1 MENQRLV
8 LFAALGVLLLLLWSA
23 WQRDY
28 HQPPQATQPAVT
40 EQQAA
45 PAPGAGVAPTG
56 ESGVPATG
64 EAPVATD
71 QLVRV
76 QTDVLDVTISLLG
89 GDIRSVRL
97 LDYTVAADDPTPYAV
112 LDVRPDLV
120 YVAQTGLLAKDA
132 PAPGPQA
139 LFQADASSYSLADDQ
154 DQLTVTLR
162 WTADDGIEV
171 EKRYVFHRNR
181 YLIDLQQQV
190 TNHSEQPWQGW
201 QFVQLRRTAPAK
213 SGGLLFAAQS
223 YTGGV
228 LHSPEQRYQKI
239 SFGDIA
245 DKPLQRDIQNGW
257 LAMLQHYFVAA
268 WVPPREATFRYY
280 THADSGQYV
289 LGASS
294 PWQTAQAGGGQAQFS
309 AQLYVGPKDQDRLA
323 AVAPDLELTVDYG
336 KLTIISKPLFWLLKT
351 IHSFVGNWGW
361 SIVLLTL
368 LIKVVFYKLSETS
381 YRSMARMRTMQP
393 KMQALKERYGDDR
406 QKLNQELME
415 LYKREKINP
424 LGGCLPIL
432 IQIPVF
438 IALYWVLLE
447 SVELRQAEWILWY
460 TDLSVRDP
468 YYVLP
473 ILMGVSMLIQQRLN
487 PSPLDPIQQR
497 VMMAM
502 PIVFTVF
509 FLFFPA
515 GLVLYWVVNGGLGLL
530 QQWYMLRKYADAPAR
545 A

>member
-64 EAPVATD
+64 EAAVATD
-71 QLVRV
+71 QLGRV
-76 QTDVLDVTISLLG
+76 QTD
-89 GDIRSVRL
+89 L

-228 LHSPEQRYQKI
+228 LHSPEQR
-239 SFGDIA
+239 
-245 DKPLQRDIQNGW
+245 
-257 LAMLQHYFVAA
+257 
-268 WVPPREATFRYY
+268 
-280 THADSGQYV
+280 
-289 LGASS
+289 
-294 PWQTAQAGGGQAQFS
+294 
-309 AQLYVGPKDQDRLA
+309 
-323 AVAPDLELTVDYG
+323 
-336 KLTIISKPLFWLLKT
+336 
-351 IHSFVGNWGW
+351 
-361 SIVLLTL
+361 
-368 LIKVVFYKLSETS
+368 
-381 YRSMARMRTMQP
+381 
-393 KMQALKERYGDDR
+393 
-406 QKLNQELME
+406 
-415 LYKREKINP
+415 
-424 LGGCLPIL
+424 
-432 IQIPVF
+432 
-438 IALYWVLLE
+438 
-447 SVELRQAEWILWY
+447 
-460 TDLSVRDP
+460 
-468 YYVLP
+468 
-473 ILMGVSMLIQQRLN
+473 
-487 PSPLDPIQQR
+487 
-497 VMMAM
+497 
-502 PIVFTVF
+502 
-509 FLFFPA
+509 
-515 GLVLYWVVNGGLGLL
+515 
-530 QQWYMLRKYADAPAR
+530 
-545 A
+545 

>member
-1 MENQRLV
+1 MENQRLI
-8 LFAALGVLLLLLWSA
+8 LFAVLGGLLLLIWSA
-23 WQRDY
+23 WQQDY
-28 HQPPQATQPAVT
+28 HQPPQATQSAAT
-40 EQQAA
+40 QQTA
-45 PAPGAGVAPTG
+45 PAPGTSAPPAGETA
-56 ESGVPATG
+56 GVPATG
-64 EAPVATD
+64 QAPVATD
-71 QLVRV
+71 QLIKV

-89 GDIRSVRL
+89 GDIRSVHLR
-97 LDYTVAADDPTPYAV
+97 DYSVAADDPTPYAV

-120 YVAQTGLLAKDA
+120 YVAQTGLQAKDA

-139 LFQADASSYSLADDQ
+139 LFQADATSYTLAEGQ

-162 WTADDGIEV
+162 WAADDGIEV

-190 TNHSEQPWQGW
+190 INHSEQPWQGW

-213 SGGLLFAAQS
+213 SGGFLFAAQS

-245 DKPLQRDIQNGW
+245 DKPLQRDVQNGW

-268 WVPPREATFRYY
+268 WVPPQDATFRYY
-280 THADSGQYV
+280 THADNGQYV

-473 ILMGVSMLIQQRLN
+473 ILMGVSMLVQQRLN
-487 PSPLDPIQQR
+487 PAPLDPIQQR

-515 GLVLYWVVNGGLGLL
+515 GLVLYWVTNNVLSIG
-530 QQWYMLRKYADAPAR
+530 QQWLITRRIESGAKS
-545 A
+545 